1 MKKIFISLLFVLA
14 VSFGYARTINDF
26 DLGFEQGL
34 ELLLNEITPDGDVV
48 YLTNG
53 TTVEG
58 IITEQNAETL
68 TVQKA
73 SGELVTIKMS
83 DVKKVE
89 SRLNA
94 GDYTYTI
101 TSQFGSTNLP
111 VATPTPPVAVEVTN
125 QNTGEE
131 ITLAA
136 DFHGDVFPHLTY
148 VKGKDSPKEDGKRKL
163 AKLDHYVGDGVDF
176 NGIEFEKFIKMYCPQ
191 SHKHFTKQRVNICIG
206 SGIILTSVIIGA
218 ILNTYTIGIIDAVV
232 GMFFYGC
239 GIYHLKQVLKSYEE
253 IYAGKPFPGND
264 ASELLMPVETPVYSI
279 TPITEMA
286 E

>member
-1 MKKIFISLLFVLA
+1 MKRIIISLLFIFA
-14 VSFGYARTINDF
+14 ASFGFARTINDF

-34 ELLLNEITPDGDVV
+34 ELLLNEITPGGDVV

-58 IITEQNAETL
+58 VITEQNAETL

-73 SGELVTIKMS
+73 SGELVTIKIS
-83 DVKKVE
+83 DVRKVE

-94 GDYTYTI
+94 GEYTYTI
-101 TSQFGSTNLP
+101 TSQFGSTNIP
-111 VATPTPPVAVEVTN
+111 QVTPPVKVDVAN
-125 QNTGEE
+125 NNTGEE

-136 DFHGDVFPHLTY
+136 DFHGDVFPHLTF
-148 VKGKDSPKEDGKRKL
+148 VKAKDSPKEAGKGFFKRM
-163 AKLDHYVGDGVDF
+163 DHYVGDGVDF
-176 NGIEFEKFIKMYCPQ
+176 NGAEFEKFIKMYCPE
-191 SHKHFTKQRVNICIG
+191 SNKHYKKQRINTYIG
-206 SGIILTSVIIGA
+206 SGVILTSVIIGA
-218 ILNTYTIGIIDAVV
+218 ALGTYTIGIVDAVV
-232 GMFFYGC
+232 GFFFYGC
-239 GIYHLKQVLKSYEE
+239 AIYHMKKVYKSYEE

-264 ASELLMPVETPVYSI
+264 GTQLLMPVETPVYSI